1 MKRHKLIRITPSIS
15 RLAGLTLAT
24 ALTLGLAVTSAAF
37 AESEFKPTG
46 GAFNGSSN
54 TANIFKAGTNSITCT
69 GNTTTGTVA
78 SAFLVDRI
86 LVDFTGCKS
95 TGSGGSNCTV
105 KSIGGR
111 EGLILTNTLHGVL
124 GLVLPK
130 GSGSGVGLLLLP
142 VANKK
147 FVEIESTKC
156 SPSTT
161 VLGNVA
167 GEVTPVH
174 VSQNT
179 ASLKF
184 QPSGQGGTQGESI
197 KEFDFST
204 GGLVVPELEAF
215 GLLASQKTEEA
226 LVYSE
231 AVEVT

>member
-1 MKRHKLIRITPSIS
+1 MKIG
-15 RLAGLTLAT
+15 RLVGLMLVTGM
-24 ALTLGLAVTSAAF
+24 ALNLAVASAAV
-37 AESEFKPTG
+37 AEPEFKPTG
-46 GAFNGSSN
+46 ATLKGSGDADTLEAGSTKIVCKEN
-54 TANIFKAGTNSITCT
+54 T
-69 GNTTTGTVA
+69 
-78 SAFLVDRI
+78 
-86 LVDFTGCKS
+86 S
-95 TGSGGSNCTV
+95 TGLISSPTLVSGITVTFFGCVVTNDKEDKCTV
-105 KSIGGR
+105 KSVGALA
-111 EGLILTNTLHGVL
+111 EGLILTKTLHGVL
-124 GLVLPK
+124 GLILPK
-130 GSGSGVGLLLLP
+130 GTGTGVGLLLLP